1 MFGSRSSLAAGAWLL
16 LLLLN
21 SSVASAVPAAAPID
35 ADAVPEPSSINV
47 EAVSQTVSPQ
57 SSQSAEFT
65 LSPSATEPWVKVDE
79 NGKPKTVT
87 PVFTTI
93 DGTPTVVS
101 AAPHAITATV
111 FTKTAHG
118 EIRTSTGA
126 PPPKAT
132 NKKNGSGAFGVCKN
146 LDGEF
151 KPFCEP
157 ADKKTLNPGGVYY
170 SEFSPNHLPPLATP
184 RRRQRNSD

>member
-35 ADAVPEPSSINV
+35 ADVVPEPSSINV

-118 EIRTSTGA
+118 EIRTSTGV

-184 RRRQRNSD
+184 RRRQRNSN